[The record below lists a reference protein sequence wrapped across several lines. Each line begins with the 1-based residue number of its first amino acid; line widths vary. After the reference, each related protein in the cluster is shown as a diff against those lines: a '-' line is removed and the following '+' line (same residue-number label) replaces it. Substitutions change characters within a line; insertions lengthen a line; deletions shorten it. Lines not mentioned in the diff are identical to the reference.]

1 MDSSCRNR
9 TALSLLC
16 AMPALLC
23 AGCSDAVRFAHETD
37 NGGVVT
43 YLYKEER
50 GGPLGSPHRL
60 EALKVMDQKCPAG
73 YVVVRDGEVKGS
85 ASLSGVEGR
94 EGESTGR
101 RWGIQFRCK

>member
-1 MDSSCRNR
+1 MDSSCR
-9 TALSLLC
+9 TSAPVLLLWSMAALV
-16 AMPALLC
+16 C

-50 GGPLGSPHRL
+50 GGPLGSPHRA
-60 EALKVMDQKCPAG
+60 EALKAMDQKCPAG
-73 YVVVRDGEVKGS
+73 YVVMRDGEVKGS
-85 ASLSGVEGR
+85 ASLSGAEGR
-94 EGESTGR
+94 EGDITGR